1 MGSENGGLY
10 EIMNHDYDHHAYLYV
25 MANITTESSGPALLE
40 DRLESRMRG
49 GTGHFRFISTF
60 PFSILSLS
68 FNFLTG
74 QSLP

>member
-10 EIMNHDYDHHAYLYV
+10 EIINRDYDRHAYLYV

-49 GTGHFRFISTF
+49 RTGHFRFVYFSLFFLLIS
-60 PFSILSLS
+60 
-68 FNFLTG
+68 
-74 QSLP
+74 